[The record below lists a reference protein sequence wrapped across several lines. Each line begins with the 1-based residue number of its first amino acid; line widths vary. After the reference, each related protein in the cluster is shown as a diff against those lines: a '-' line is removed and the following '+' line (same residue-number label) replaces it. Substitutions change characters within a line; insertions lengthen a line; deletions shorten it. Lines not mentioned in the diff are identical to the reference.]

1 MYMKKY
7 SNTNLDKDITRI
19 GWEDLITRDK
29 NQPDTFKHL
38 NSCLSVEKRE
48 SFDDTNKTLN
58 NLNDEILQL
67 KRKLKEAQEKD
78 TKIEK
83 LTKENKKLYNEL
95 ESINKKTDKTVILE
109 RENKELKKK
118 LESNDINKE
127 LEKENLVLKRELHQ
141 LKNREN
147 IPEETIDFGVE
158 VKRKVKIER
167 NKLDKKFNPKIVQL
181 VLEKFKLNNGDMI
194 DMDTF
199 KRVVKEMI

>member
-7 SNTNLDKDITRI
+7 SNTNINKDITRI

-29 NQPDTFKHL
+29 SQPESFKHL
-38 NSCLSVEKRE
+38 NSCITVEKRE

-67 KRKLKEAQEKD
+67 KRKLKVVQEKD
-78 TKIEK
+78 TEIDK
-83 LTKENKKLYNEL
+83 LKKENKKLYEEL
-95 ESINKKTDKTVILE
+95 ESINKKTDKAFQFEKEI
-109 RENKELKKK
+109 KELKKK
-118 LESNDINKE
+118 LESNDVNKE

-158 VKRKVKIER
+158 VKRKVKIEHT
-167 NKLDKKFNPKIVQL
+167 KLNKKFNPKVVQL
-181 VLEKFKLNNGDMI
+181 VLEKFKLNDGDMV

-199 KRVVKEMI
+199 KRVVKEII

>member
-1 MYMKKY
+1 MKKY
-7 SNTNLDKDITRI
+7 SNTNLDKDISRI

-29 NQPDTFKHL
+29 SEPESFKHL
-38 NSCLSVEKRE
+38 NSCLTVEKRE
-48 SFDDTNKTLN
+48 LFDDTDKTLH
-58 NLNDEILQL
+58 NLNEEILQL
-67 KRKLKEAQEKD
+67 KRKLKVTQEKD
-78 TKIEK
+78 TEIDK
-83 LTKENKKLYNEL
+83 LKNEIKKLYEEL
-95 ESINKKTDKTVILE
+95 ESINKKTDKTVLLE

-118 LESNDINKE
+118 LENNDINKQ

-167 NKLDKKFNPKIVQL
+167 NKLDKKFNPKVVQL
-181 VLEKFKLNNGDMI
+181 VLEKFKLNNGDMV

-199 KRVVKEMI
+199 KKVVREMI

>member
-7 SNTNLDKDITRI
+7 SNTNIDKDITRI

-29 NQPDTFKHL
+29 SQPDTFKHL

-58 NLNDEILQL
+58 NLNEEILQL
-67 KRKLKEAQEKD
+67 KRKLKVAQEKD

-83 LTKENKKLYNEL
+83 LKNENKKLYDEL
-95 ESINKKTDKTVILE
+95 ESINKKTDITVLLE

-118 LESNDINKE
+118 LENNDNKE

-167 NKLDKKFNPKIVQL
+167 NKLDKKFNPKVVQL
-181 VLEKFKLNNGDMI
+181 VLEKYKLNDKDMV

-199 KRVVKEMI
+199 KRVVREMI

>member
-7 SNTNLDKDITRI
+7 SNTNLNKDISRI

-29 NQPDTFKHL
+29 NQPESFKHL

-67 KRKLKEAQEKD
+67 KRKLKEALEKD
-78 TKIEK
+78 TEIDRLK
-83 LTKENKKLYNEL
+83 KENKEL
-95 ESINKKTDKTVILE
+95 HDEVHSISKKSDRTVILE
-109 RENKELKKK
+109 KENRELKKK
-118 LESNDINKE
+118 LENNDINKE

-167 NKLDKKFNPKIVQL
+167 NKLYKKFNPKVVQL
-181 VLEKFKLNNGDMI
+181 VLEKFKLNDGDMI

>member
-7 SNTNLDKDITRI
+7 SNLDKDITRI
-19 GWEDLITRDK
+19 GWKDLITRDK
-29 NQPDTFKHL
+29 SQPESFKHL
-38 NSCLSVEKRE
+38 NSCITVEKRE

-58 NLNDEILQL
+58 NLNEEILQL

-78 TKIEK
+78 TEIDKFK
-83 LTKENKKLYNEL
+83 NENKKLYEEL
-95 ESINKKTDKTVILE
+95 ESINKKTDKTVLLE
-109 RENKELKKK
+109 KENRELKKK
-118 LESNDINKE
+118 LESNDVNKE
-127 LEKENLVLKRELHQ
+127 LEKENLILKRELHQ

-167 NKLDKKFNPKIVQL
+167 NKLDKKFNPKVVQL
-181 VLEKFKLNNGDMI
+181 ILEKFKFNDGDMVDI
-194 DMDTF
+194 DTF